1 MNNDFFERRIKEQ
14 LESVNRP
21 MSPEGWETVKK
32 RLPVPWYL
40 SFLREWGLLTM
51 GGLIFTGLLGNLYYQ
66 FKNQQLIERLYEE
79 NSILKQ
85 DVATLRRTTSSSAQ
99 LVTAHQVDTVYII
112 KKMVV
117 EHRYVSN
124 TDENG
129 YQLASTNAS
138 SERTKN
144 QRLKKENLKKS
155 PAQLSLEARGAKATD
170 ALAATTTEKPLE
182 AQPTEAVPTEPTP
195 NETTA
200 KEDSLTTEPK
210 PVAQLPTSKDT
221 TAKAAPPLAKKT
233 FKFPTPRVRVGVES
247 EFGLRKIGVGPSVEL
262 FLSPNFSISAGL
274 HAHSFLSQEYQ
285 TVKEYNAA
293 TGLDFVKQFADVI
306 PPNDHLEE
314 IEMHVSTVEM
324 PIGFKYYL
332 PLRRDFSLVF
342 ATSTNVDL
350 RAFNQVKFEAYKD
363 GAEQYLSVET
373 KHVSKSF
380 YEYTFG
386 LGIQKKWKQGIAQ
399 VQPFA
404 NFSFRQPE
412 YAVGGNNVFG
422 IKASVWVEFGKK

>member
-21 MSPEGWETVKK
+21 MNPSGWDSVRKK
-32 RLPVPWYL
+32 LPVPWYL

-51 GGLIFTGLLGNLYYQ
+51 GGLIFSGLLGNLYYQ
-66 FKNQQLIERLYEE
+66 ITNQQLIKRLYEE

-85 DVATLRRTTSSSAQ
+85 DLATVRRTTSQSVQ
-99 LVTAHQVDTVYII
+99 LVANHQVDTVYII

-117 EHRYVSN
+117 EHRYMPKN
-124 TDENG
+124 EENA
-129 YQLASTNAS
+129 YPLESTSASLA
-138 SERTKN
+138 KN
-144 QRLKKENLKKS
+144 QWVKTGNADKKS
-155 PAQLSLEARGAKATD
+155 KSIPAAASASKTNDTL
-170 ALAATTTEKPLE
+170 ATTISEKQLQASPTDTAPAEL
-182 AQPTEAVPTEPTP
+182 ALTEA
-195 NETTA
+195 TA
-200 KEDSLTTEPK
+200 KEDSSKSEPK
-210 PVAQLPTSKDT
+210 PVAQVSPAKDT
-221 TAKAAPPLAKKT
+221 VAKAAPPLAKKT

-247 EFGLRKIGVGPSVEL
+247 EFGLKKIGVGPSVEL

-332 PLRRDFSLVF
+332 PLRRDFSLIF

-363 GAEQYLSVET
+363 GAEQYLSAET
-373 KHVSKSF
+373 RHVPKSF

-412 YAVGGNNVFG
+412 YAVGGNNVVG
-422 IKASVWVEFGKK
+422 IKASLWVEFRKK

>member
-21 MSPEGWETVKK
+21 MNPSGWDSVRKK
-32 RLPVPWYL
+32 LPVPWYL

-51 GGLIFTGLLGNLYYQ
+51 GGLIFSGLLGNLYYQ
-66 FKNQQLIERLYEE
+66 ITNQQLIKRLYEE

-85 DVATLRRTTSSSAQ
+85 DLATVRRTTSQSVQ
-99 LVTAHQVDTVYII
+99 LVANHQVDTVYII

-117 EHRYVSN
+117 EHRYMPKN
-124 TDENG
+124 EENA
-129 YQLASTNAS
+129 YPQESTSASLA
-138 SERTKN
+138 KN
-144 QRLKKENLKKS
+144 QWIKTGNADKRSKS
-155 PAQLSLEARGAKATD
+155 IPAAASVSKTNDTL
-170 ALAATTTEKPLE
+170 ATTISEKQLQASPTDTAPAEL
-182 AQPTEAVPTEPTP
+182 ALTEA
-195 NETTA
+195 TT
-200 KEDSLTTEPK
+200 KEDSSKSEPK
-210 PVAQLPTSKDT
+210 PVAQVSPAKDT
-221 TAKAAPPLAKKT
+221 VAKATPPLAKKT

-247 EFGLRKIGVGPSVEL
+247 EFGLKKIGVGPSVEL

-332 PLRRDFSLVF
+332 PLRRDFSLIF

-373 KHVSKSF
+373 RHVPKSF

-412 YAVGGNNVFG
+412 YAVGGNNVVG
-422 IKASVWVEFGKK
+422 IKASLWVEFRKK